1 MKIVLLVKICVPM
14 IQIVERLNAMAVIAV
29 GGRLESVIQKMNRHP
44 TITLAIKEVSATSS
58 AHLLCIFSQK

>member
-29 GGRLESVIQKMNRHP
+29 GGRLENAMQKMNRHP
-44 TITLAIKEVSATSS
+44 TITLAIKEVSTTSS
-58 AHLLCIFSQK
+58 PRLLCIFSQK